1 MKYLVE
7 TNLLNSTEKD
17 FNSVYTDEVRRGMLA
32 YANGERN
39 STPQT
44 EQKYVL
50 DKFKESVAELPDEIT
65 VLEKYDIAAYIKN
78 GYRQIHVDC
87 KTESNSNSGEEGAPL
102 ANIEKAAL
110 YIQSDLFRPPHGH
123 MRFPQVLALRKLYR
137 IIMWDVVTR
146 DYSPHLNSDDVFN
159 VVKRYTRNGSI
170 IVFHDSL
177 KAEKNMREAMPR
189 SIEWLL
195 EQGYEFKTL

>member
-17 FNSVYTDEVRRGMLA
+17 FNSVYTDEVRRGSLA

-39 STPQT
+39 ATPQT

-50 DKFKESVAELPDEIT
+50 CKFKESVAELPDEIT

-87 KTESNSNSGEEGAPL
+87 KTGSDSNSGEEGAPL
-102 ANIEKAAL
+102 ANIEKALEIARAGTPTAVIVHSGS
-110 YIQSDLFRPPHGH
+110 YVISDTLKITQKLTGTPDAPFILASANDEV
-123 MRFPQVLALRKLYR
+123 VL
-137 IIMWDVVTR
+137 M
-146 DYSPHLNSDDVFN
+146 
-159 VVKRYTRNGSI
+159 
-170 IVFHDSL
+170 
-177 KAEKNMREAMPR
+177 
-189 SIEWLL
+189 
-195 EQGYEFKTL
+195 